1 MAKTLGLRTSRA
13 TDLTSGSVC
22 VLLGAVALML
32 SRGRDGFD
40 KGLFQGATVALMILG
55 AYLLGSAIR
64 ARNDATPG
72 VEGESH
78 GDDDLWLPSRD
89 KH

>member
-1 MAKTLGLRTSRA
+1 MAKIVDLHTSKA
-13 TDLTSGSVC
+13 TDLTSGTIC
-22 VLLGAVALML
+22 VALGFVTFML

-40 KGLFQGATVALMILG
+40 KGLFQGATVAFMLLG

-64 ARNDATPG
+64 AKGGTSDT
-72 VEGESH
+72 ETK